1 MDLPLAPC
9 SQRRRTADA
18 DADASLPSS
27 HANSGRVGP
36 GNLPLTVRMGLVE
49 QSRNALFV
57 PNRTTPSVSIYLRLD
72 I

>member
-27 HANSGRVGP
+27 HANSGSYWGVSHASDVM
-36 GNLPLTVRMGLVE
+36 LAHW
-49 QSRNALFV
+49 QNALFV